1 MHKQLIGTA
10 LLLVVAALSIAAP
23 PAQSQVDL
31 LKDCFKATAASGNGD
46 RIVAVCSDALSSGKH
61 DTPGQKSLLLNN
73 RSIGY
78 VRQGDAGKALADLDE
93 AIRVNPADPYAYDNR
108 GDIWREK
115 KDYDRA
121 LAEYAAAIK
130 ADPTFVSAY
139 YNRGLTYEG
148 KGDVK
153 SARGEY
159 QAAVKMPGKD
169 RPLDKWAK
177 GKAQERLNAIGNK

>member
-1 MHKQLIGTA
+1 MSKASLGVGLA
-10 LLLVVAALSIAAP
+10 LLALAGAAATQA
-23 PAQSQVDL
+23 PAQSDL
-31 LKDCFKATAASGNGD
+31 LKDCFKATAASGNGE
-46 RIVAVCSDALSSGKH
+46 RIIAVCSDALSSGKY

-78 VRQGDAGKALADLDE
+78 VRLGDADKALADLDE
-93 AIRVNPADPYAYDNR
+93 AIRINPGDPYAYDNR

-121 LAEYAAAIK
+121 LAEYAAALK

-139 YNRGLTYEG
+139 YSRGLTYEA

-153 SARGEY
+153 SARAEY
-159 QAAVKMPGKD
+159 QAAVKTPGKD
-169 RPLDKWAK
+169 RPLDKQAK
-177 GKAQERLNAIGNK
+177 SRAQERLNAIGNK